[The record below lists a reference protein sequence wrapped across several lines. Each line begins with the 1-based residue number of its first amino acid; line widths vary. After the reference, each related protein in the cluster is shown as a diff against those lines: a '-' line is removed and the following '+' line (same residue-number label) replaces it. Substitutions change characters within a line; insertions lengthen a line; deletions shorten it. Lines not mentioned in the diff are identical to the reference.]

1 MAEQKRSVPSAR
13 RAVRASKQRST
24 AVNATRGKR
33 SAAAKAR
40 KAKPPARAARS
51 AKQKKEPVRRAEPTT
66 ALRVQRPAP
75 PLEPEL
81 VVAIPKG
88 RVLKTLAERFARA
101 GVDPSA
107 LLADDRTL
115 VRDDPR
121 SGIRFL
127 LLKPDDVPTYVE
139 YGSADVGVVGRDVLM
154 EREYDLY
161 APLDL
166 RIGVCRL
173 AVCGKPEDH
182 PSGRGE
188 SLRARSTAAP
198 LRVATKFATLA
209 RRHYLARGEQVD
221 IVYVQGS
228 VELAPLL
235 GLSDVIVDLVESGET
250 LRQNGLVEHET
261 ICEIS
266 SVIIANRVAFKL
278 KRERIRRLLEAL

>member
-1 MAEQKRSVPSAR
+1 MASPRVKRAR
-13 RAVRASKQRST
+13 KAVARKKAPKAKAPARAE
-24 AVNATRGKR
+24 R
-33 SAAAKAR
+33 SAA
-40 KAKPPARAARS
+40 
-51 AKQKKEPVRRAEPTT
+51 
-66 ALRVQRPAP
+66 RPAV
-75 PLEPEL
+75 PLPAAPTPEL

-88 RVLKTLAERFARA
+88 RVLKTLAQRFVRA
-101 GVDPSA
+101 GIDPGV

-121 SGIRFL
+121 SGLRFL

-139 YGSADVGVVGRDVLM
+139 YGSADVGVVGRDILL

-166 RIGVCRL
+166 GIGRCRL
-173 AVCGKPEDH
+173 AVAGKPEDKGKRRD
-182 PSGRGE
+182 SA
-188 SLRARSTAAP
+188 SP

-266 SVIIANRVAFKL
+266 SVIIANRVALKL
-278 KRERIRRLLEAL
+278 KRERISRLLEALAL

>member
-1 MAEQKRSVPSAR
+1 MAKSKQSSASAKARTAPRAKGAAARRSVAKDKPKAR
-13 RAVRASKQRST
+13 RAAASK
-24 AVNATRGKR
+24 
-33 SAAAKAR
+33 AAAR
-40 KAKPPARAARS
+40 AK
-51 AKQKKEPVRRAEPTT
+51 AEP
-66 ALRVQRPAP
+66 AAPKPGPAP
-75 PLEPEL
+75 QLAPEL

-88 RVLKTLAERFARA
+88 RVLKTLAQRFARA
-101 GVDPSA
+101 GVDPSV

-121 SGIRFL
+121 SGLRFL

-166 RIGVCRL
+166 GIGICRL
-173 AVCGKPEDH
+173 AVAGKPEDK
-182 PSGRGE
+182 GRSE
-188 SLRARSTAAP
+188 RPAAAP
-198 LRVATKFATLA
+198 LRVATKFANLA
-209 RRHYLARGEQVD
+209 RRHYLSRGQQVD

-228 VELAPLL
+228 VELAPIL

-266 SVIIANRVAFKL
+266 SVIIANRVALKL
-278 KRERIRRLLEAL
+278 KRERIARLLEALALH

>member
-1 MAEQKRSVPSAR
+1 MAEQKRSVPRAR
-13 RAVRASKQRST
+13 RDARAAKRAVQKP
-24 AVNATRGKR
+24 RGKR
-33 SAAAKAR
+33 GRSAPAIDHARARAKR
-40 KAKPPARAARS
+40 KNEPVRTPVVAEAPRMARAAE
-51 AKQKKEPVRRAEPTT
+51 AA
-66 ALRVQRPAP
+66 
-75 PLEPEL
+75 EPEL
-81 VVAIPKG
+81 VIAIPKG
-88 RVLKTLAERFARA
+88 RVLKTLAQRFARA
-101 GVDPSA
+101 GVDPSV

-121 SGIRFL
+121 SGLRFL

-182 PSGRGE
+182 PSVRGARP
-188 SLRARSTAAP
+188 RARSTAAP

-209 RRHYLARGEQVD
+209 RQHYLARGEQVD

-250 LRQNGLVEHET
+250 LRQNGLIEHET